1 MSTDTL
7 DQLTD
12 AELSEVIWDSLRT
25 VACST
30 GTKAH
35 RIVLVTKGD
44 IDRAT
49 ALIRAK
55 RAEKGA
61 VA

>member
-1 MSTDTL
+1 MSDLDTL
-7 DQLTD
+7 ND
-12 AELSEVIWDSLRT
+12 AQLSEVFWDALRT

-44 IDRAT
+44 IDRAC
-49 ALIRAK
+49 ALILAK
-55 RAEKGA
+55 RAENGGA
-61 VA
+61 K